1 MENKQQTGQQT
12 VNRNSSQN
20 ISRNAGRSAGR
31 PPMRNTTPT
40 RNPAQNNVQNPSSS
54 NGAARNPQRTP
65 SRNISPV
72 RQATKDRAAT
82 PGNIVRKPTQDIQV
96 KDKASISQ
104 STPVKEKAPLPKKE
118 KKKFRLTDFGLFGW
132 ISRRKKEILEAERKK
147 NELPENLVRVRGG
160 VDRPMLVIILLLL
173 CYGSVM
179 VFSSSYAYALSDM
192 GDSYYYIRKQILF
205 VIAGLVAMVFVAH
218 LDYKRVQKLTPLYFL
233 GCLAMMGAVLVVGI
247 NEGDAKRWLD
257 LGFATVQPSEFMK
270 LGLVLILAWY
280 YHKAERFVKTKLF
293 WRSSLFGTFI
303 PMVVVGVVCFL
314 IILENHFSGTIILF
328 AIGMLVIF
336 AAGGKLIWFGLG
348 VGGFGALVTFLIFAT
363 DYASKRID
371 IWINPQNYSTQGEV
385 WQTLQGLYAIGSG
398 GLLGVGLGN
407 STQKHLFVSQPQN
420 DFIYSIICEELGLV
434 GAVLVISLFLAFV
447 WRGIKI
453 AQNTP
458 DTFSRLVVIGIVC
471 KVGIQ
476 AFLNIAVVTGTIPN
490 TGITLPFFSYGGS
503 SLTILLAEMGILL
516 GISRY
521 SYQQK

>member
-1 MENKQQTGQQT
+1 MERGQQNSEKN
-12 VNRNSSQN
+12 VN
-20 ISRNAGRSAGR
+20 
-31 PPMRNTTPT
+31 
-40 RNPAQNNVQNPSSS
+40 
-54 NGAARNPQRTP
+54 QRQVP
-65 SRNISPV
+65 PV
-72 RQATKDRAAT
+72 RQTPQRPIPGDRRRPT
-82 PGNIVRKPTQDIQV
+82 PQGNVRRPPVSDGGSHQRPAP
-96 KDKASISQ
+96 ASPGAQPSRVANSSEKKQTNKQNSQ
-104 STPVKEKAPLPKKE
+104 KQAPVKKERKTFHFSDIPLI
-118 KKKFRLTDFGLFGW
+118 GW
-132 ISRRKKEILEAERKK
+132 LSKRKKQILDNERKQD
-147 NELPENLVRVRGG
+147 EIPENMVRVRGG
-160 VDRPMLVIILLLL
+160 IDRPMLVIILLLL

-192 GDSYYYIRKQILF
+192 GDSYYFIRRQILF
-205 VIAGLVAMVFVAH
+205 VIAGLVAMVLVAH
-218 LDYKRVQKLTPLYFL
+218 IDYKYVQKLTPLYFI
-233 GCLAMMGAVLVVGI
+233 GCLGMMVAVLVVGVS
-247 NEGDAKRWLD
+247 EGDAKRWLN
-257 LGFATVQPSEFMK
+257 LGFTTVQPSEFMK

-280 YHKAERFVKTKLF
+280 YHKADKFVKTKLF

-303 PMVVVGVVCFL
+303 PMIFVGIVCLL

-336 AAGGKLIWFGLG
+336 VAGGKWLWFTIGAA
-348 VGGFGALVTFLIFAT
+348 GFGSVVTILIFAT

-371 IWINPQNYSTQGEV
+371 IWLHPENYSTQGEV

-398 GLLGVGLGN
+398 GILGVGLGN

-434 GAVLVISLFLAFV
+434 GAILVIALFFAFV

-458 DTFSRLVVIGIVC
+458 DVFSRLTVIGIVS

>member
-1 MENKQQTGQQT
+1 METGRSSGQQ
-12 VNRNSSQN
+12 NNNQRP
-20 ISRNAGRSAGR
+20 SRPARMPQQGTSNAAPRR
-31 PPMRNTTPT
+31 
-40 RNPAQNNVQNPSSS
+40 PAQQGAPRTGAPGRGAPKSAAPKRPAPTPQRSQQAPRKSPEVDNAAQ
-54 NGAARNPQRTP
+54 GAAKKTP
-65 SRNISPV
+65 L
-72 RQATKDRAAT
+72 KKE
-82 PGNIVRKPTQDIQV
+82 RKPFSWADL
-96 KDKASISQ
+96 
-104 STPVKEKAPLPKKE
+104 PLV
-118 KKKFRLTDFGLFGW
+118 GW
-132 ISRRKKEILEAERKK
+132 LSSRKRTILENERKQD
-147 NELPENLVRVRGG
+147 EIPENLVRVRGG
-160 VDRPMLVIILLLL
+160 IDRPMLVIILLLL

-192 GDSYYYIRKQILF
+192 GDSYYFIRRQILF
-205 VIAGLVAMVFVAH
+205 VILGLVAMVFVAH
-218 LDYKRVQKLTPLYFL
+218 IDYKHVQRLTPLYFL
-233 GCLAMMGAVLVVGI
+233 ICLAMMVAVLAVGI
-247 NEGDAKRWLD
+247 SEGDAKRWLN
-257 LGFATVQPSEFMK
+257 LGFTTVQPSEFMK
-270 LGLVLILAWY
+270 LGLVLMLAWY
-280 YHKAERFVKTKLF
+280 YHKADRFVKTKLF
-293 WRSSLFGTFI
+293 WRSSVFGTFL
-303 PMVVVGVVCFL
+303 PMVIVGVVCLL

-328 AIGMLVIF
+328 LIGMLVIF
-336 AAGGKLIWFGLG
+336 AAGGKWFWFLLG
-348 VGGFGALVTFLIFAT
+348 VGGFGSVVAFLIFAT

-371 IWINPQNYSTQGEV
+371 IWLNPQNYSTQGEV

-398 GLLGVGLGN
+398 GILGVGLGN

-434 GAVLVISLFLAFV
+434 GAVLVIALFLAFV

-458 DTFSRLVVIGIVC
+458 DTFSRLTVIGIVS